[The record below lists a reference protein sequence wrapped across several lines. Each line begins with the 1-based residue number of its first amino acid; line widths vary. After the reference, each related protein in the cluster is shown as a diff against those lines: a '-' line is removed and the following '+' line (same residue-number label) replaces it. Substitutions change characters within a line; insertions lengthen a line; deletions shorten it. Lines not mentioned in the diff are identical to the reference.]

1 MGTKL
6 LAIWLVFQTSALAW
20 VIPDKWDVEELSK
33 QLHDLSK
40 ERIDLDCDACK
51 VLVDTIQFLA
61 RQDAT
66 EDVIATVAT
75 EFCIKFLSKHFDKSV
90 CTQAVQEFKVSY
102 SKCDIV

>member
-1 MGTKL
+1 M
-6 LAIWLVFQTSALAW
+6 
-20 VIPDKWDVEELSK
+20 IPDKWDVEELSK
-33 QLHDLSK
+33 QLRDPSK

-51 VLVDTIQFLA
+51 VIVDTIQFLA

-75 EFCIKFLSKHFDKSV
+75 EFCIKFLYQYKHFDKSV